1 MENKI
6 SKNNRKQTKKEN
18 MFSNPEEQSPK
29 RIFMSIFSLKH
40 LNPSSLDKLT
50 IFIGNGKSYSNLRR
64 VNVTLCF
71 KLKNCYRLLN
81 MRNLGKTTSREAT
94 PLGDARGVP
103 KQFSTFLRFS
113 KRFSKRYSKQITK
126 SLPIRLEGFRNRS
139 KHSYHS
145 SHSSIQRIQVDN
157 SVNILV
163 LKTRSKHLEIQLNLN
178 IAKMENTGD
187 NPLLDYLFDFIESED
202 ISFSC
207 DDGPTVDLDELWSM
221 LPSDDTDNSDTVS
234 SSNSSGSPNEEF
246 LHPDLQSTSVDSS
259 GVIDQAEFVTDTN
272 QDNNS
277 LMPMPVTLSEQ
288 ASPNVITVAS
298 VPDALTLFTIT
309 SPAPSPPISMPQY
322 VIQIPGT
329 NQYQVVQVIQNPQ
342 TITLPLESYCA
353 PIPPANIQPVL
364 TSQIPSIS
372 LSHISESTT
381 SPILFSP
388 SHTSPSPSLSSSSS
402 PNPISTSA
410 CSSSPT
416 PPVMDDYEEMRRKN
430 NMACKDY
437 RNRKKTKQELADEE
451 LKVLEQENQ
460 VLSMK
465 VRHMESIIR
474 GLRENIITGISQPR
488 GIKREVDDADHPENK
503 RRRCEP

>member
-50 IFIGNGKSYSNLRR
+50 IFIGNGKSYSNRRR
-64 VNVTLCF
+64 VNVALCF

-94 PLGDARGVP
+94 PLGDPRGEFP
-103 KQFSTFLRFS
+103 KQFSTFWRFS

-139 KHSYHS
+139 KHS

-178 IAKMENTGD
+178 IAKMDNTGD

-234 SSNSSGSPNEEF
+234 SSNSSGSPSAEF
-246 LHPDLQSTSVDSS
+246 LHPDLQSTCVDSS

-272 QDNNS
+272 QDNTS
-277 LMPMPVTLSEQ
+277 IMPVTLSEQ
-288 ASPNVITVAS
+288 ASPNVATVAS
-298 VPDALTLFTIT
+298 VPDASPLFTIT

-322 VIQIPGT
+322 FIQIPGT
-329 NQYQVVQVIQNPQ
+329 NQYQLVQVIQNPQ
-342 TITLPLESYCA
+342 KITLPLESYCA

-364 TSQIPSIS
+364 TSQIPSTS
-372 LSHISESTT
+372 LSHISRSTT
-381 SPILFSP
+381 SPIPFSP
-388 SHTSPSPSLSSSSS
+388 SHSSPSPSLSPSSISS
-402 PNPISTSA
+402 SA

-416 PPVMDDYEEMRRKN
+416 PTVMDDYEEMRRKN

-451 LKVLEQENQ
+451 LKVLEHENQ

-465 VRHMESIIR
+465 VMHMESIIR

>member
-29 RIFMSIFSLKH
+29 RIFMSIFLLKH

-50 IFIGNGKSYSNLRR
+50 IFIGKGKSYSNQRR
-64 VNVTLCF
+64 VNVALCF
-71 KLKNCYRLLN
+71 KLENCYRLLN

-139 KHSYHS
+139 KHS

-234 SSNSSGSPNEEF
+234 GSNSSGSPSEEF
-246 LHPDLQSTSVDSS
+246 LHPDLQSTCVDSS
-259 GVIDQAEFVTDTN
+259 GVIDQAEFVTDAN

-277 LMPMPVTLSEQ
+277 IMPVTLSEQ

-298 VPDALTLFTIT
+298 DALPLFTIT

-364 TSQIPSIS
+364 TYQIPSTS

-381 SPILFSP
+381 SPISFSS
-388 SHTSPSPSLSSSSS
+388 SHSSPSPSLSSSS
-402 PNPISTSA
+402 ISTSA

>member
-50 IFIGNGKSYSNLRR
+50 LFIGKGKSYSKRRR
-64 VNVTLCF
+64 VNVALCF

-113 KRFSKRYSKQITK
+113 KRYSKQITK

-139 KHSYHS
+139 KHSSHS

-163 LKTRSKHLEIQLNLN
+163 LKTRSKKHFEIQLNLN

-221 LPSDDTDNSDTVS
+221 LPSDDADNSDTVS
-234 SSNSSGSPNEEF
+234 SSNSSGSPSEEF
-246 LHPDLQSTSVDSS
+246 LHPDLQSTCVDSS
-259 GVIDQAEFVTDTN
+259 EVIDQSEFVTDAN

-288 ASPNVITVAS
+288 ASPNVATVAS
-298 VPDALTLFTIT
+298 VPDAVPLFTIT

-322 VIQIPGT
+322 FIQIPGT
-329 NQYQVVQVIQNPQ
+329 NQYQLVQVIQNPQ

-364 TSQIPSIS
+364 TYQIPSTS
-372 LSHISESTT
+372 LSHISKSTT
-381 SPILFSP
+381 SPIPFSS
-388 SHTSPSPSLSSSSS
+388 SHTSPSPSLSSSS
-402 PNPISTSA
+402 ISTSA

-416 PPVMDDYEEMRRKN
+416 PTVMDDYEEMRRKN

>member
-18 MFSNPEEQSPK
+18 MFSNPEEQTPK

-50 IFIGNGKSYSNLRR
+50 IFIGNGKSYSNRRR
-64 VNVTLCF
+64 VNVALCF
-71 KLKNCYRLLN
+71 KLKNCYKLLN

-103 KQFSTFLRFS
+103 KQFSKFL
-113 KRFSKRYSKQITK
+113 RFSKRYSKQITK

-221 LPSDDTDNSDTVS
+221 LPSDDADNSDTVS
-234 SSNSSGSPNEEF
+234 SSNSSGSPSEEF
-246 LHPDLQSTSVDSS
+246 LHPDLQSTCVDSS
-259 GVIDQAEFVTDTN
+259 GLFDQAEFVTDAN

-277 LMPMPVTLSEQ
+277 IMPVTLSEQ
-288 ASPNVITVAS
+288 ASPNVATVAS

-309 SPAPSPPISMPQY
+309 SPAPSPPISVPQY
-322 VIQIPGT
+322 LIQIPGT

-353 PIPPANIQPVL
+353 PIPPTNIQPVL
-364 TSQIPSIS
+364 TYQIPSTS
-372 LSHISESTT
+372 LPHISKSAT
-381 SPILFSP
+381 SPIPFSS
-388 SHTSPSPSLSSSSS
+388 SHTSPSPSLSSSS
-402 PNPISTSA
+402 ISTSA

-416 PPVMDDYEEMRRKN
+416 PTVMDDYEEMRRKN

>member
-6 SKNNRKQTKKEN
+6 SKNNRKQTKKGN

-50 IFIGNGKSYSNLRR
+50 IFIGNSKSYSNRRR
-64 VNVTLCF
+64 VNVALCF

-94 PLGDARGVP
+94 PLGDPRGEFP
-103 KQFSTFLRFS
+103 KQFSTFWRFS
-113 KRFSKRYSKQITK
+113 KRFSKQYSKQITK

-139 KHSYHS
+139 KHS

-178 IAKMENTGD
+178 IAKMDNTGD

-234 SSNSSGSPNEEF
+234 SSNSSGSPSAEF
-246 LHPDLQSTSVDSS
+246 LHPDLQSTCVDSS

-272 QDNNS
+272 QDNTS
-277 LMPMPVTLSEQ
+277 IMPVTLSEQ
-288 ASPNVITVAS
+288 ASPNVATVAS
-298 VPDALTLFTIT
+298 VPDASPLFTIT

-322 VIQIPGT
+322 FIQIPGT
-329 NQYQVVQVIQNPQ
+329 NQYQLVQVIQNPQ
-342 TITLPLESYCA
+342 KITLPLESYCA

-364 TSQIPSIS
+364 TSQIPSTS
-372 LSHISESTT
+372 LSHISRSTT
-381 SPILFSP
+381 SPIPFSP
-388 SHTSPSPSLSSSSS
+388 SHSSPSPSLSPSSISS
-402 PNPISTSA
+402 SA

-416 PPVMDDYEEMRRKN
+416 PTVMDDYEEMRRKN

-451 LKVLEQENQ
+451 LKVLEHENQ

-465 VRHMESIIR
+465 VMHMESIIR

>member
-6 SKNNRKQTKKEN
+6 SKNNRKQTKKGN

-50 IFIGNGKSYSNLRR
+50 LFIGNGKSYSNRRR
-64 VNVTLCF
+64 VHVALCF

-94 PLGDARGVP
+94 PLGDPRGEFP
-103 KQFSTFLRFS
+103 KQFSTFWRFS

-139 KHSYHS
+139 KHS

-221 LPSDDTDNSDTVS
+221 LPSDDADNSDTVS
-234 SSNSSGSPNEEF
+234 SSNSSGSPSEEF
-246 LHPDLQSTSVDSS
+246 LHPDLQSTCVDSS
-259 GVIDQAEFVTDTN
+259 GVIDQAEFVTDAN

-277 LMPMPVTLSEQ
+277 IMPVTLSEQ
-288 ASPNVITVAS
+288 ASPNVATVAS
-298 VPDALTLFTIT
+298 VPDALPLFTIT
-309 SPAPSPPISMPQY
+309 SPAPSPPISVPQY
-322 VIQIPGT
+322 LIQIPGT

-364 TSQIPSIS
+364 TYQIPSTS
-372 LSHISESTT
+372 LPHISKSAT
-381 SPILFSP
+381 SPIPFSS
-388 SHTSPSPSLSSSSS
+388 SHTSPSPSLSSSS
-402 PNPISTSA
+402 ISTSA

-416 PPVMDDYEEMRRKN
+416 PTVMDDYEEMRRKN